1 MDFNTTGILILI
13 MLIFWQFIMWKNIK
27 LKKWQNLSLGVIM
40 IGLGGWLIYLT
51 FIMYVNFYFLF
62 LSGIEYVN
70 V

>member
-51 FIMYVNFYFLF
+51 FIM
-62 LSGIEYVN
+62 
-70 V
+70 

>member
-27 LKKWQNLSLGVIM
+27 LKKWQDLLLGLIM

-51 FIMYVNFYFLF
+51 FIM
-62 LSGIEYVN
+62 
-70 V
+70 